1 MHKRLTRAE
10 QTSAKVAAR
19 RGSGRQGD
27 AQKSAGV
34 KTCPCCHAKCFADM
48 EVCYGCLHVF
58 DDEALPAVA
67 EEACDET
74 PGDEVT
80 RGETACAERALDE
93 AACDLGVAPGAAKA
107 MFKSAQA
114 SEALAKKRPSPLGGG
129 EGLGSRSGV
138 EFVKILE
145 LSIGLRIA
153 HDGKGRISAEIT
165 GAEEESR

>member
-27 AQKSAGV
+27 AQKAAGM

-58 DDEALPAVA
+58 DDEALPVVA
-67 EEACDET
+67 EAARDEA
-74 PGDEVT
+74 
-80 RGETACAERALDE
+80 RGDE
-93 AACDLGVAPGAAKA
+93 AACDEALSDAGVRDEAPCDLGAPGTAEARL
-107 MFKSAQA
+107 KSAQA
-114 SEALAKKRPSPLGGG
+114 SEAPAKKRPSPLGGG

-165 GAEEESR
+165 DAEEEPR